1 MCRSAI
7 AHRVNNRSVCSTALL
22 LTLMIAAPASRAE
35 DPSNA
40 GYSDDAHYDTKF
52 TVCKHGCRYDKIQKA
67 VDKASSGATILIG
80 PGTYF
85 ENVVIDKNSV
95 TLVGVSAK
103 ETTVDGRF
111 RGPVFVLGPQ
121 NSGAYPGQ
129 ISVTL
134 TGLTITH
141 GRGVTGGGIVQNVL
155 TLVMT
160 DSVIV
165 SNVATQS
172 GGGIEVQTPSEAPF
186 IPPAVPATT
195 IERCVIANNQAPI
208 GAGIAT
214 EAEAGMQISDSLI
227 AGNSGGNGAGVF
239 VQYASFVIIVGT
251 TISNNTASGEGGG
264 ISVAGGGPGAPR
276 GGVELESSAIVNNT
290 AAQPCGGVSIF
301 PHGIGAPTCLLGS
314 SGVVI
319 ALNVPGP

>member
-1 MCRSAI
+1 MHRSPTPY
-7 AHRVNNRSVCSTALL
+7 RVNSRLCSTALL
-22 LTLMIAAPASRAE
+22 LVLIVAAPASRAE
-35 DPSNA
+35 DSSDA
-40 GYSDDAHYDTKF
+40 EYGDYSHHHNKF

-67 VDKASSGATILIG
+67 VDAAKPGAIILIG

-95 TLVGVSAK
+95 TLVGVSAS

-129 ISVTL
+129 LSVTL

-141 GRGVTGGGIVQNVL
+141 GHGVAGGGIVQNAL
-155 TLVMT
+155 AFVMT
-160 DSVIV
+160 DSIVV

-172 GGGIEVQTPSEAPF
+172 GGGIEVQTVSEGPF

-195 IERCVIANNQAPI
+195 IERCFIANNQAPD

-214 EAEAGMQISDSLI
+214 EAEAGMQITDSLI
-227 AGNSGGNGAGVF
+227 AGNTGGDGAGVY

-276 GGVELESSAIVNNT
+276 AEVELESSAVVNNT

-314 SGVVI
+314 SEVVI